1 MKKKMRYCF
10 LAMLSALAL
19 SACGA
24 SDKDAMSGKVPDS
37 KNNTPKN
44 TPTGIE
50 GVENS
55 GQDENAQSETAKI
68 EILEGIFE
76 YELIESEK
84 TVLLKRYIGQE
95 EHLTVYGSYEVDGK
109 EYKTRLR
116 DGTNAGYTRSPFR
129 DRGSGLVS
137 VTFTDGVKLND
148 CSSYFQECKNLK
160 TVDLSG
166 LDTSDCSDFSAMFK
180 GCKSLQSVDLSTFD
194 MKNVNKMESMF
205 SSCESLTE
213 IDLSMIDT
221 GKVKDFSG
229 LFEEC
234 KNLQKINL
242 MGVNTENA
250 ESFLDMFS
258 GCHSLTNIDV
268 SGFDTGN
275 VTTFS
280 GMFALCRSIESLD
293 LGNFDTSKANYMT
306 CMFSGCASLKTLN
319 ISSFDTSQVGDMA
332 SMFAGCHALTQLD
345 ISHFAAS
352 SSLNYIDSMF
362 RDCEQLTAVYVNQE
376 FYDRA
381 YSDEMKNNKRLFEN
395 SAVTDFTKK

>member
-10 LAMLSALAL
+10 LALLSALAL

-24 SDKDAMSGKVPDS
+24 SDKDAMSGTVPDS
-37 KNNTPKN
+37 KNNTPTN

-95 EHLTVYGSYEVDGK
+95 ENLTVYGSYEVDGK

-129 DRGSGLVS
+129 DRGSGLIS
-137 VTFTDGVKLND
+137 VTFAGGVKLND

-160 TVDLSG
+160 
-166 LDTSDCSDFSAMFK
+166 
-180 GCKSLQSVDLSTFD
+180 SVDLSTFD
-194 MKNVNKMESMF
+194 MKNVNNMESMF

-213 IDLSMIDT
+213 LDLSMIDT
-221 GKVKDFSG
+221 GKVKDFTG

-234 KNLQKINL
+234 KNL
-242 MGVNTENA
+242 
-250 ESFLDMFS
+250 
-258 GCHSLTNIDV
+258 
-268 SGFDTGN
+268 
-275 VTTFS
+275 
-280 GMFALCRSIESLD
+280 
-293 LGNFDTSKANYMT
+293 
-306 CMFSGCASLKTLN
+306 
-319 ISSFDTSQVGDMA
+319 
-332 SMFAGCHALTQLD
+332 
-345 ISHFAAS
+345 
-352 SSLNYIDSMF
+352 
-362 RDCEQLTAVYVNQE
+362 
-376 FYDRA
+376 
-381 YSDEMKNNKRLFEN
+381 
-395 SAVTDFTKK
+395 

>member
-1 MKKKMRYCF
+1 MKKKRRYCF
-10 LAMLSALAL
+10 LALLSALAL

-24 SDKDAMSGKVPDS
+24 SDKDEMPGTVPSS
-37 KNNTPKN
+37 KND
-44 TPTGIE
+44 TPTNTSAVME
-50 GVENS
+50 SVENS
-55 GQDENAQSETAKI
+55 GRDENVQSEKVKI
-68 EILEGIFE
+68 EILEGVFE

-129 DRGSGLVS
+129 DRGSGLIS
-137 VTFTDGVKLND
+137 VTFAGGVKLND

-194 MKNVNKMESMF
+194 MNNVNNMESMF

-213 IDLSMIDT
+213 LDLSMIDT
-221 GKVKDFSG
+221 GKVKDFTG

-242 MGVNTENA
+242 TGLNTENA
-250 ESFLDMFS
+250 ESFLNMFD
-258 GCHSLTNIDV
+258 GCHSLANIDV

-280 GMFALCRSIESLD
+280 GMFARCRSIESLD

-306 CMFSGCASLKTLN
+306 CMFSS
-319 ISSFDTSQVGDMA
+319 
-332 SMFAGCHALTQLD
+332 
-345 ISHFAAS
+345 AA
-352 SSLNYIDSMF
+352 
-362 RDCEQLTAVYVNQE
+362 AP
-376 FYDRA
+376 A
-381 YSDEMKNNKRLFEN
+381 
-395 SAVTDFTKK
+395 